1 MQFTLGAK
9 RLHFQHSAHNYQKSQ
24 LISGGYTICRREL
37 PYLNKNVKCY
47 ILTRSQQPHERG
59 TSRTAL
65 AYSYA
70 KIIFVAV
77 VPCAVVSKCL
87 SPSGKSALGA
97 PQSNGGAW
105 CLSALHCSYRVIVVA
120 QTSSVSSEIYQALFR
135 HL

>member
-1 MQFTLGAK
+1 MQFALGAK
-9 RLHFQHSAHNYQKSQ
+9 RLHFSILRIITKKSQ

-77 VPCAVVSKCL
+77 VPCAVASKCL
-87 SPSGKSALGA
+87 SPSGESALGA

-105 CLSALHCSYRVIVVA
+105 CLSVLHCSYRVIVVA
-120 QTSSVSSEIYQALFR
+120 QTSLVSSEIYKALFR